1 MFLEFGVS
9 SLVPSVKSLMFWLSA
24 GSAEL
29 KMPRNACTGAQRG
42 KPAALLGVLSILAV
56 LAATVVDVVTDKSFI
71 NLAPDIVYAQATGQA
86 TAKRPWNPANQQ
98 FSNVSAL
105 FLVPALSIT

>member
-9 SLVPSVKSLMFWLSA
+9 SLVPSVKSHMFWLSA

-42 KPAALLGVLSILAV
+42 KPAALLGAHSILA
-56 LAATVVDVVTDKSFI
+56 AFAVDVVTDKSFI
-71 NLAPDIVYAQATGQA
+71 NLAPDIIYAQATGQVA
-86 TAKRPWNPANQQ
+86 AKRPWNPANQQ
-98 FSNVSAL
+98 F
-105 FLVPALSIT
+105 F